1 MVRPDEASVRRSWN
15 LGQNAGDQPGDMETL
30 AARLREDRID
40 AVSIQYNFGFMKPA
54 AVDRLT
60 ELLQSVGVSVF
71 ITLHSTKLD
80 AFWDLV
86 PALRSADLVIVH
98 RQEDLRKLLDNG
110 VERAVIQRQGIAAA
124 PTVPRRLV
132 QAVVQRG
139 AFTIACFGF
148 FLPPKGIH
156 ELLRAFEVAAIVNP
170 LLRLKL
176 VNSLYPI
183 PESAAYSS
191 ECVRIVHE
199 RGLAERTEITTGFLD
214 DVEILKH
221 LQSADLVVL
230 PYTYSTESSSAAIRM
245 PLASMT
251 PVLCS
256 DLPIFDEFETAVHRY
271 PAFDTVALAN
281 RLIELSMNEEEL
293 KRFEE
298 SQAKCVEDLSW
309 KNVAA
314 QFSGLV
320 REHRRRA

>member
-1 MVRPDEASVRRSWN
+1 M
-15 LGQNAGDQPGDMETL
+15 
-30 AARLREDRID
+30 
-40 AVSIQYNFGFMKPA
+40 
-54 AVDRLT
+54 
-60 ELLQSVGVSVF
+60 
-71 ITLHSTKLD
+71 
-80 AFWDLV
+80 
-86 PALRSADLVIVH
+86 IVH

-110 VERAVIQRQGIAAA
+110 VERAVIQRQGIA
-124 PTVPRRLV
+124 PPPPVPRRLPRAGV
-132 QAVVQRG
+132 RQG

-156 ELLRAFEVAAIVNP
+156 ELLRALEAAAIVNP

-183 PESAAYSS
+183 PESTAYSS
-191 ECVRIVHE
+191 ECVRIIHE

-214 DVEILKH
+214 DAEILEQ

-245 PLASMT
+245 PLASLT

-256 DLPIFDEFETAVHRY
+256 DLPIFDEFAAVVHRY

-281 RLIELSMNEEEL
+281 RLIDLSMNEREL
-293 KRFEE
+293 RRFEE
-298 SQAKCVEDLSW
+298 SRAKCVEGSVM

-314 QFSGLV
+314 QFAARVGG
-320 REHRRRA
+320 HRRRRE